1 VTRFLTFEFSFVQQK
16 WSETIQQTMN
26 QQFEIE
32 KEQLHNTA
40 QGETD
45 FWRARSAQF
54 NMLHQQLQKPAVM
67 RIRNVSEI
75 WRTISKLNSN
85 SSFLI

>member
-1 VTRFLTFEFSFVQQK
+1 
-16 WSETIQQTMN
+16 MN

-67 RIRNVSEI
+67 RIRNIMNAKESHDNNALEEFDI
-75 WRTISKLNSN
+75 NFKEFSK
-85 SSFLI
+85 